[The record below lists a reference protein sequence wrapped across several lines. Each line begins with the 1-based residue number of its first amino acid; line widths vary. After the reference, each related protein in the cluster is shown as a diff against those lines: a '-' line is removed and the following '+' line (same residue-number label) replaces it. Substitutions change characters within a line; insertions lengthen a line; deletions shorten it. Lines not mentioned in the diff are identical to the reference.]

1 MSKRRILF
9 HYDEYSQNYDKKY
22 FKNNAIKINSINN
35 MTKTHNKLLSLHE
48 LPENKNVDRS

>member
-1 MSKRRILF
+1 MRKRRILF

-22 FKNNAIKINSINN
+22 FKNNAVKINSINN

-48 LPENKNVDRS
+48 LPENKNLDRS